1 MAWAATVHLFCHP
14 RELAL
19 ALVDSLPWRRRL
31 TILVLERA
39 ENFQTKRRCKF
50 VEAASVEVDTSEL
63 QPFPEEEF
71 FFRGLPPCVPQSPAI
86 LDPLQSCILVRWRR
100 WARHKRITCQLQQ
113 QQGSLWAS
121 PLGSNN
127 IFHLPPGTKSSCIF
141 AFQDCYYI
149 FSITNLPV
157 SCLTVMEISQSNGS
171 SWIFFPGLGFALHI
185 NLLPSIFLW
194 FYYNAHESQWEVVNP
209 IINLLS
215 TYRMIVLVGI
225 CETLRSNAQVG
236 GRPIYACN
244 DRTRRVSCGPTWKPR
259 IFSTEKSR
267 LSCTHRDATERIQLQ
282 QQR

>member
-100 WARHKRITCQLQQ
+100 
-113 QQGSLWAS
+113 
-121 PLGSNN
+121 
-127 IFHLPPGTKSSCIF
+127 
-141 AFQDCYYI
+141 
-149 FSITNLPV
+149 
-157 SCLTVMEISQSNGS
+157 
-171 SWIFFPGLGFALHI
+171 
-185 NLLPSIFLW
+185 
-194 FYYNAHESQWEVVNP
+194 
-209 IINLLS
+209 
-215 TYRMIVLVGI
+215 
-225 CETLRSNAQVG
+225 
-236 GRPIYACN
+236 
-244 DRTRRVSCGPTWKPR
+244 
-259 IFSTEKSR
+259 
-267 LSCTHRDATERIQLQ
+267 
-282 QQR
+282 